1 MILAVLLEQHLSSL
15 MTNFEV
21 DSHFS
26 LSHYYDPKFETQAVK
41 VLPGEYYATD
51 GEEMIVTVLGSC
63 VSVCLRDSYSGIG
76 GLNHFLLPHDRS
88 NRDTPLTESARYG
101 VYAMELLI
109 NHLLKLGAQRS
120 RFEAKVFGGGK
131 VIKDFTFANVGE
143 RNVSF
148 VLEHLKKEGIPIVAR
163 DLLNI
168 YPRKVHFFP
177 STGRVML
184 KKINSLHNKTLIE
197 REKGYLRQVEYK
209 PIAGEVDLF

>member
-1 MILAVLLEQHLSSL
+1 MN
-15 MTNFEV
+15 NFEI
-21 DSHFS
+21 DPHFS
-26 LSHYYDPKFETQAVK
+26 TSYYYDPKFETQAVK

-88 NRDTPLTESARYG
+88 SRDTPLAESARYG

-109 NHLLKLGAQRS
+109 NHLLKLGAMRH

-143 RNVSF
+143 RNVEF
-148 VLEHLKKEGIPIVAR
+148 VLAHLKNEGIPIVAR

-177 STGRVML
+177 QTGRVML
-184 KKINSLHNKTLIE
+184 KKIHSLHNATLIE
-197 REKGYLRQVEYK
+197 REKGYLRQVERK
-209 PIAGEVDLF
+209 PISGAIDLF

>member
-1 MILAVLLEQHLSSL
+1 MN
-15 MTNFEV
+15 NFEV
-21 DSHFS
+21 DEHFA
-26 LSHYYDPKFETQAVK
+26 LSHYYDSKFKTQAVK
-41 VLPGEYYATD
+41 VLPGQYYATD

-63 VSVCLRDSYSGIG
+63 VSVCLRDNYSGIG

-88 NRDTPLTESARYG
+88 TSDSPLAESARYG
-101 VYAMELLI
+101 VYAMELLV
-109 NHLLKLGAQRS
+109 NHLLKLGAQR
-120 RFEAKVFGGGK
+120 RRLEAKVFGGGK

-148 VLEHLKKEGIPIVAR
+148 VLEHLKQEGIPIVAR

-184 KKINSLHNKTLIE
+184 KKINSLHNTTLIE
-197 REKGYLRQVEYK
+197 REKGYLRQVEHK
-209 PIAGEVDLF
+209 PLAGEVDLF

>member
-1 MILAVLLEQHLSSL
+1 MK
-15 MTNFEV
+15 NFEI

-26 LSHYYDPKFETQAVK
+26 MSHYYDPKFETDAVK

-88 NRDTPLTESARYG
+88 SRDTPLAESARYG

-109 NHLLKLGAQRS
+109 NHLLKLGAMRH

-143 RNVSF
+143 RNVEF
-148 VLEHLKKEGIPIVAR
+148 VLAHLKNEGIPIVAR

-177 STGRVML
+177 QTGRVML
-184 KKINSLHNKTLIE
+184 KKIHSLHNATLIE
-197 REKGYLRQVEYK
+197 REKGYLRQVERK
-209 PIAGEVDLF
+209 PISGAIDLF

>member
-1 MILAVLLEQHLSSL
+1 MN
-15 MTNFEV
+15 NFEI
-21 DSHFS
+21 DPHFS
-26 LSHYYDPKFETQAVK
+26 TSYYYDPKFETQAVK

-51 GEEMIVTVLGSC
+51 SEEMIVTVLGSC

-88 NRDTPLTESARYG
+88 SRDTPLAESARYG

-109 NHLLKLGAQRS
+109 NHLLKLGAMRH

-143 RNVSF
+143 RNVEF
-148 VLEHLKKEGIPIVAR
+148 VLAHLKNEGIPIVAR

-177 STGRVML
+177 QTGRVML
-184 KKINSLHNKTLIE
+184 KKIHSLHNATLIE
-197 REKGYLRQVEYK
+197 REKGYLRQIERK
-209 PIAGEVDLF
+209 PISGAIDLF

>member
-1 MILAVLLEQHLSSL
+1 MN
-15 MTNFEV
+15 NFEI

-26 LSHYYDPKFETQAVK
+26 MSHYYDPKFETDAVK

-51 GEEMIVTVLGSC
+51 GEEMIVTILGSC

-109 NHLLKLGAQRS
+109 NHLLKLGAVRS

-143 RNVSF
+143 RNVEF
-148 VLEHLKKEGIPIVAR
+148 VLAHLKKEGIPIVAR

-184 KKINSLHNKTLIE
+184 KKINSLHNTTIIE
-197 REKGYLRQVEYK
+197 REKGYLRHIEHK
-209 PIAGEVDLF
+209 PIAGEIDLF

>member
-1 MILAVLLEQHLSSL
+1 MN
-15 MTNFEV
+15 NFEV
-21 DSHFS
+21 DEHFA
-26 LSHYYDPKFETQAVK
+26 LSHYYDPKFKTQAVK
-41 VLPGEYYATD
+41 VLPGQYYATD

-63 VSVCLRDSYSGIG
+63 VSVCLRDNYSGVG

-88 NRDTPLTESARYG
+88 TSDSPLAESARYG
-101 VYAMELLI
+101 VYAMELLV
-109 NHLLKLGAQRS
+109 NHLLKLGAQR
-120 RFEAKVFGGGK
+120 RRLEAKVFGGGK

-148 VLEHLKKEGIPIVAR
+148 VLEHLKQEGIPIVAK
-163 DLLNI
+163 DILNI

-184 KKINSLHNKTLIE
+184 KKINSLHNTTLIE

-209 PIAGEVDLF
+209 PLAGEVDLF

>member
-1 MILAVLLEQHLSSL
+1 MN
-15 MTNFEV
+15 NFEI

-26 LSHYYDPKFETQAVK
+26 MSHYYDPKFETAAVK

-63 VSVCLRDSYSGIG
+63 VSVCLRDRHSGIG

-88 NRDTPLTESARYG
+88 NRDTPLTESALYG

-109 NHLLKLGAQRS
+109 NHLLKLGAVRS

-143 RNVSF
+143 RNVEF
-148 VLEHLKKEGIPIVAR
+148 VLEHLKKEGIPIVAH
-163 DLLNI
+163 DLLNT

-184 KKINSLHNKTLIE
+184 KKINSLHNTTLIE
-197 REKGYLRQVEYK
+197 REKGYLRKIEHK
-209 PIAGEVDLF
+209 PIAGEIDLF

>member
-1 MILAVLLEQHLSSL
+1 MN
-15 MTNFEV
+15 NFEV

-26 LSHYYDPKFETQAVK
+26 MSHYYDPKFETDAVK

-51 GEEMIVTVLGSC
+51 GDEMIVTVLGSC

-109 NHLLKLGAQRS
+109 NHLLKLGAMRH

-143 RNVSF
+143 RNVEF
-148 VLEHLKKEGIPIVAR
+148 VLAHLRKEGIPIVAR

-184 KKINSLHNKTLIE
+184 KKINSLHNSTLVE
-197 REKGYLRQVEYK
+197 REKGYLRRVEYK
-209 PIAGEVDLF
+209 PIAGEIDLF

>member
-1 MILAVLLEQHLSSL
+1 MN
-15 MTNFEV
+15 NFDV
-21 DSHFS
+21 DEHFA
-26 LSHYYDPKFETQAVK
+26 LSHYYDPKFATQAVK
-41 VLPGEYYATD
+41 VLPGQYYATD

-63 VSVCLRDSYSGIG
+63 VSVCLRDNYSGIG

-88 NRDTPLTESARYG
+88 ISDSPLAESARYG
-101 VYAMELLI
+101 VYAMELLV
-109 NHLLKLGAQRS
+109 NHLLKLGAQR
-120 RFEAKVFGGGK
+120 RRLEAKVFGGGK

-148 VLEHLKKEGIPIVAR
+148 VLEHLKQEGIPIVAR
-163 DLLNI
+163 DLLNT

-184 KKINSLHNKTLIE
+184 KKINSLHNATLIE
-197 REKGYLRQVEYK
+197 REKGYLRQVEHK

>member
-1 MILAVLLEQHLSSL
+1 M
-15 MTNFEV
+15 NKFEV
-21 DSHFS
+21 DTHFS
-26 LSHYYDPKFETQAVK
+26 MSHYYDPKFQADAVK

-109 NHLLKLGAQRS
+109 NHLLKLGAMRH

-163 DLLNI
+163 DLLDI

-177 STGRVML
+177 QTGRVML
-184 KKINSLHNKTLIE
+184 KKIHSLHNSRLVE
-197 REKGYLRQVEYK
+197 REKGYLRQVERK
-209 PIAGEVDLF
+209 PISGEINLF